1 MPAKVANIAKNTS
14 YFTLSLVIQKV
25 ISFTY
30 FIILARVLGPED
42 LGKYYFAISFT
53 SIFSI
58 IIDLGFTNVLTR
70 ETAKS
75 QGRAQE
81 YLSTVL
87 GLKIPLAV
95 IAIAVIGAI
104 VWLKGYP
111 ELTRMLIII
120 STICVVL
127 DSFTYT
133 FFSTIRGF
141 HNLSY
146 ESVSSIIFQVIVLL
160 SGLAIIRT
168 GGGIGYLMWSLAIA
182 SSFNFCYSLILLVRK
197 YRIKAFPDFRYSSLK
212 AMVMLSGAF
221 TLYAVFSR
229 VYGYIDSV
237 LLYELAGDTAV
248 GIYQIPF
255 KIINALQ
262 FLPMAF
268 TASLYPAFSLY
279 WVSNRGQLGVT
290 FERAMTYLIII
301 SLPISIG
308 TIAAADKIILLF
320 SSGFS
325 DAILPLKISIAAVF
339 FIFLGYPIG
348 SLLNACDRQ
357 KALTINMFAV
367 LLLSI
372 VLNVL
377 LIPRYGVTGA
387 SVTRF

>member
-1 MPAKVANIAKNTS
+1 
-14 YFTLSLVIQKV
+14 
-25 ISFTY
+25 
-30 FIILARVLGPED
+30 
-42 LGKYYFAISFT
+42 
-53 SIFSI
+53 
-58 IIDLGFTNVLTR
+58 
-70 ETAKS
+70 
-75 QGRAQE
+75 
-81 YLSTVL
+81 
-87 GLKIPLAV
+87 
-95 IAIAVIGAI
+95 
-104 VWLKGYP
+104 
-111 ELTRMLIII
+111 
-120 STICVVL
+120 
-127 DSFTYT
+127 
-133 FFSTIRGF
+133 
-141 HNLSY
+141 
-146 ESVSSIIFQVIVLL
+146 
-160 SGLAIIRT
+160 
-168 GGGIGYLMWSLAIA
+168 
-182 SSFNFCYSLILLVRK
+182 
-197 YRIKAFPDFRYSSLK
+197 
-212 AMVMLSGAF
+212 MLSGAF

-387 SVTRF
+387 SITVLISNFATVVLGMLFVPKITAYNFKNIAFLFVKALTAAILMSLIVVLLKQKVHIAITILSSALSYALFLIAVKAISIKRYIRSARNFL